1 MTGDNRPAPLP
12 PPIAPKRGLVS
23 HDGGC
28 ERDSVEVAAPCARS
42 SGSGVSEVDAAEEED
57 DEDAVDG

>member
-1 MTGDNRPAPLP
+1 M
-12 PPIAPKRGLVS
+12 APKRGLVS

-42 SGSGVSEVDAAEEED
+42 SGSGVVAVDAAEDEEED
-57 DEDAVDG
+57 EVDG